1 MANFEDA
8 RVKSTNRELNR
19 LESIAK
25 YKTVT
30 TLRITKEHFQD
41 EELPPELFLTV
52 RQKIEIRNVLAKN
65 MSLDIKLVKLS
76 RLE

>member
-8 RVKSTNRELNR
+8 RVKSTNTELNR

-30 TLRITKEHFQD
+30 TLGITKEHFQD

>member
-8 RVKSTNRELNR
+8 RVKSTNTELNR

-30 TLRITKEHFQD
+30 TLRINKEHFQD

>member
-8 RVKSTNRELNR
+8 RVKSTNTELNR

-52 RQKIEIRNVLAKN
+52 RQKIRRNVLAKN

>member
-1 MANFEDA
+1 M
-8 RVKSTNRELNR
+8 
-19 LESIAK
+19 ESIAK

-30 TLRITKEHFQD
+30 ALRITKEHFQD

-52 RQKIEIRNVLAKN
+52 RQKIEIRNFLANN